1 MSQRHAVTKAV
12 ATRYKGADKFGKGV
26 IVDELCATAGWLRN
40 PATQGPEPGFGAE
53 DRPAA

>member
-1 MSQRHAVTKAV
+1 MSQRRAVTKAV